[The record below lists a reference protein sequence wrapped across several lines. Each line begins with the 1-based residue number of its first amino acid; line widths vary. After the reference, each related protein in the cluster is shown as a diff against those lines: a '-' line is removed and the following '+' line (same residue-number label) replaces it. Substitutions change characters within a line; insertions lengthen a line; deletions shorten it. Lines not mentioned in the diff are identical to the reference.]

1 MPADQVLAFYGLH
14 PKLGPVAE
22 WGLEMEKKALKVNTE
37 NFQTSV
43 PGIFA
48 IGDINTYP
56 GKKKLILS
64 GFHEAALAAFGIQH
78 HLYPQKRQFL
88 QYTTTSPIMQKRL
101 GVAGDSPRPR
111 LSLTMDRLL
120 EDLIK
125 VMTLE
130 RLELNLF
137 RGESRD
143 IGSPQVF
150 GGQVLGQALVA
161 ASATVEGRDAHSLH
175 AYFLRRGDVNS
186 PIVYEV
192 DRARD
197 GNHFSTRRVVAI
209 QHGEQIFNMSAS
221 FQAARERTRAS
232 ARHAAGAGAGGSA
245 RSGVAASRMC
255 FRDCRRT
262 CAGYCSSKRPFE
274 FRPVEPP
281 SFLRPQTSSSEP
293 VSSLPASPRR
303 TETSGFAPSTSC
315 RMMMP
320 CIAACSPTCR
330 TSICSTRR

>member
-1 MPADQVLAFYGLH
+1 
-14 PKLGPVAE
+14 
-22 WGLEMEKKALKVNTE
+22 
-37 NFQTSV
+37 
-43 PGIFA
+43 
-48 IGDINTYP
+48 
-56 GKKKLILS
+56 
-64 GFHEAALAAFGIQH
+64 
-78 HLYPQKRQFL
+78 
-88 QYTTTSPIMQKRL
+88 
-101 GVAGDSPRPR
+101 
-111 LSLTMDRLL
+111 MDRLL

-175 AYFLRRGDVNS
+175 AYFLRRGDFDA

-221 FQAARERTRAS
+221 FQAPE
-232 ARHAAGAGAGGSA
+232 
-245 RSGVAASRMC
+245 SGLEHQLAMPQVPAPGDLPDLESLLKDVLPRLPPDMG
-255 FRDCRRT
+255 RILQQ
-262 CAGYCSSKRPFE
+262 KRPFE
-274 FRPVEPP
+274 FRPVELP
-281 SFLRPQTSSSEP
+281 SLLRPQTSSSKPLSSSSPHRNLWFRAVDELP
-293 VSSLPASPRR
+293 DDDALHRCLLAYVSDFYLLDTAMIAHGISHLQTKLTVASIDHAMWFHRRVRVDDWLLYSTDSPSASGARAFARGSVFARDGRLVASTCQEGLVRVPPR
-303 TETSGFAPSTSC
+303 SGDPGA
-315 RMMMP
+315 
-320 CIAACSPTCR
+320 
-330 TSICSTRR
+330 